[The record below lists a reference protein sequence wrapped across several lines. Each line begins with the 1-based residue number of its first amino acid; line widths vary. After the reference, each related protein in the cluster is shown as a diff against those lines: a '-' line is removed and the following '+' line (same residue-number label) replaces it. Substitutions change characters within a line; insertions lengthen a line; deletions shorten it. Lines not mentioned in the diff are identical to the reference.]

1 LVALPSG
8 PEILIQ
14 GIMVAKKKAQE
25 TFLRSNLQNEGRY
38 RAEFYKYVKRRK
50 GNRESILAIKDQI
63 GWLVT
68 DPVGKANSLNSYNAS
83 LFSYEL
89 NNPQIQSTKS
99 GKPFTSSINI
109 IRKRLSATWKKKS
122 VGRDGISGEIL
133 KLGVEAL
140 TPYLAR
146 LLNITMNNN
155 VIPGDWKKYLVVS
168 FYKGGDPSV
177 VVNYR
182 PDRLNSVVCKQIEHV
197 TAGYLREVWEWVVI

>member
-83 LFSYEL
+83 LFSYER

>member
-1 LVALPSG
+1 MVALPSG

-109 IRKRLSATWKKKS
+109 IRKRLSAT
-122 VGRDGISGEIL
+122 G
-133 KLGVEAL
+133 
-140 TPYLAR
+140 
-146 LLNITMNNN
+146 
-155 VIPGDWKKYLVVS
+155 
-168 FYKGGDPSV
+168 
-177 VVNYR
+177 
-182 PDRLNSVVCKQIEHV
+182 
-197 TAGYLREVWEWVVI
+197 

>member
-1 LVALPSG
+1 MVALPSG

-155 VIPGDWKKYLVVS
+155 VIPGDWKKYLVVP
-168 FYKGGDPSV
+168 FYKGGDRSV
-177 VVNYR
+177 VGNYR
-182 PDRLNSVVCKQIEHV
+182 SDRLNSVVCKQIEHV

>member
-146 LLNITMNNN
+146 LLTITMDNN
-155 VIPGDWKKYLVVS
+155 VIPGDWKKYLVVP
-168 FYKGGDPSV
+168 FYKGGDRSV
-177 VVNYR
+177 VGNYR
-182 PDRLNSVVCKQIEHV
+182 PDRLNSVVCKQTEHV
-197 TAGYLREVWEWVVI
+197 TAGYLREVWDWVVI